1 MSFARRAGALALAGA
16 LAATTACTSGS
27 DPSPSSTTAT
37 TTTTVALADPPEVLD
52 AGAEPRRELRLA
64 YRTGD
69 EVVLRIAQDLVVDQ
83 VEGDRAQ
90 QLDSPPIVQVVALRV
105 ASVDEDEIV
114 LETTVRSATVE
125 AAGTALDADQAAAL
139 QEQLDGLAGLRG
151 EVHLDPLGR
160 VLATELE
167 RPDDLPDEVG
177 RVLDALGAQ
186 LGQLSPRLPE
196 EAVGPGARWRSEVP
210 VVALGDGAVS
220 GTTVQT
226 TTLTAVD
233 GDQLTLSVELA
244 LDRDEGA
251 IERADGTILRDL
263 ALTGSGTAVIGLDR
277 PTQRSEL
284 RTRSSATLVVEGGVG
299 DGPRTVEQRTTT
311 LSRVGPQEG

>member
-1 MSFARRAGALALAGA
+1 MALAEA
-16 LAATTACTSGS
+16 
-27 DPSPSSTTAT
+27 
-37 TTTTVALADPPEVLD
+37 PEVLD

-64 YRTGD
+64 YRPGD
-69 EVVLRIAQDLVVDQ
+69 EVVLRIAQDLVIDQ

-139 QEQLDGLAGLRG
+139 QAQLDGLAGVGG
-151 EVHLDPLGR
+151 EVRLDPLGR
-160 VLATELE
+160 VLAAELD

-196 EAVGPGARWRSEVP
+196 EPVGPGARWRTEVP
-210 VVALGDGAVS
+210 LVELGADPIT

-233 GDQLTLSVELA
+233 GEQLTLSVA
-244 LDRDEGA
+244 LVLERDEGA
-251 IERADGTILRDL
+251 VERDDGTILRDL

-284 RTRSSATLVVEGGVG
+284 RTRSSATLEVPG
-299 DGPRTVEQRTTT
+299 DSGSRTVEQRTMTV
-311 LSRVGPQEG
+311 SRVGPQEG